1 MGRCVESGQ
10 CRPGGRRHQIQD
22 VPGPVSGGSLTGQD
36 RGLEMGVS
44 DQAVVGV
51 MVRHRMAVEIYVIVV
66 MGPLRK
72 VMVVQG
78 PDYRESQG
86 E

>member
-1 MGRCVESGQ
+1 
-10 CRPGGRRHQIQD
+10 
-22 VPGPVSGGSLTGQD
+22 
-36 RGLEMGVS
+36 MGVS

-51 MVRHRMAVEIYVIVV
+51 MVRHRMAVEIYVIMV

-78 PDYRESQG
+78 PDYGESQG